1 MKNFQNQSEKKKKI
15 NFDAYKFSCN
25 TEVFKAKVLEVVIK
39 VWKKNYH
46 LNVGCLFLEK

>member
-1 MKNFQNQSEKKKKI
+1 MKNLQNQSEKKKKI
-15 NFDAYKFSCN
+15 NFDAYKFSCT

>member
-39 VWKKNYH
+39 V
-46 LNVGCLFLEK
+46 